1 MEPMFTAEQLN
12 RMSRENLIELMQV
25 MQKQQQKTETKLQL
39 MEEKQK
45 ELEFINAMLSERLTL
60 ARRRRFG
67 ASSEKYAEG
76 YEQLNLF
83 NEAEAAL
90 DEEETAEEK
99 IEVASHKRKNI
110 PERKKKTSPDLK

>member
-45 ELEFINAMLSERLTL
+45 RAGVYKCDAFRTP
-60 ARRRRFG
+60 
-67 ASSEKYAEG
+67 
-76 YEQLNLF
+76 
-83 NEAEAAL
+83 
-90 DEEETAEEK
+90 DTCPETP
-99 IEVASHKRKNI
+99 VRGFQ
-110 PERKKKTSPDLK
+110 

>member
-60 ARRRRFG
+60 DRRRRFG
-67 ASSEKYAEG
+67 ALYRVVGRLSIS
-76 YEQLNLF
+76 F
-83 NEAEAAL
+83 
-90 DEEETAEEK
+90 
-99 IEVASHKRKNI
+99 
-110 PERKKKTSPDLK
+110 